1 MTEWHPRYRGPGVL
15 IYWHV
20 ERKAVCIYSQLSRC
34 TSSEVAAMITGL
46 LRHASEMQVERNYV
60 DTHGQSEIG
69 FAFCSLLGFQLLPRL
84 KNLHAQ
90 KLYRPETG
98 HPDDYPNLQ
107 PVLTRPIRWELIRQH
122 YDEMVKFATALRLG
136 TAETEETVEH
146 ALQADPTTPHVAWEA
161 ANFFLLQGSQEK
173 ALRQFRMVLAN
184 DRESADSA
192 LQLCWR
198 ATGDANQLL
207 DQVLPRRPDLYL
219 SFLRLLVDKQQ
230 TSAAED
236 VWNHLIALN
245 QSFSPKLV
253 FPYFRFLLEQHKVEA
268 AQRAW
273 QQLASLNPSLQ
284 AYLPSRENLIVN
296 GGFEQDV
303 LNGGFDWWYQPGP
316 HATAVLDLTE
326 FHSGR
331 RSLSITFDGQNAADA
346 GVLQFIPVKPNTE
359 YEFSAEYK
367 TKELVSASGPRFA
380 ILDAYTNSAYFL
392 GDDLLDTNPWRLQKT
407 AFKTGQDTNLVLLKI
422 IREPAGTLIRGKLW
436 IDGLRLV
443 EK

>member
-1 MTEWHPRYRGPGVL
+1 MQIELRSLLRKLSFSAVCL
-15 IYWHV
+15 ISGGLYLHLGLRTYLASRLAAV
-20 ERKAVCIYSQLSRC
+20 PDPSNLRKAIRLEPSNAEY
-34 TSSEVAAMITGL
+34 
-46 LRHASEMQVERNYV
+46 H
-60 DTHGQSEIG
+60 D
-69 FAFCSLLGFQLLPRL
+69 LLGRYLALSGQDQDGAIP
-84 KNLHAQ
+84 A
-90 KLYRPETG
+90 Y
-98 HPDDYPNLQ
+98 
-107 PVLTRPIRWELIRQH
+107 
-122 YDEMVKFATALRLG
+122 ATAVHLNPYAARYWLDLAG
-136 TAETEETVEH
+136 AYQVTGRTAETEETVEH

-380 ILDAYTNSAYFL
+380 IVDAYTNSAYFL